1 MGKGKVGMVGTVLL
15 YLAVAAPANGAKCLP
30 DDDFA
35 LYGPADLGYNRQ
47 TGHPYFRVAMNS
59 RFTSDGYLVVDE
71 SRGETAPP
79 LHWRYRSVRLSW
91 PAYTGTDGLE
101 GYVLQRDDF
110 LYAEWANSQET
121 VITGT
126 SAVRPNHA
134 SAYKAWNVY
143 RLTEGGELQDCL
155 GAGDSTRCIRWV
167 EADLRCGQRVNYMS
181 GGMSVEFLTG
191 SIGSE
196 AVPDELPYEPG
207 LYSNDPRWNPLVS
220 AILEDR
226 RRAQFRPP
234 TVTVAADPTS
244 VRPEG
249 TVQLTATAEDPD
261 GGEVTYAW
269 SAASGSFDATDQ
281 ATATWTAPSE
291 LGPEEIQVTVTDDE
305 DETASDTVT
314 VTVTAPAAPTVTVA
328 ADSTSVRP
336 EGTVQL
342 TATAED
348 PDGGEVTYAW
358 SAASG
363 SFDATDQATAT
374 WTAPAAPGPEE
385 IQVTVTDDE
394 GETASDTVTVTVV
407 AAPTVTVAADPL
419 SVRPEGTVQLTATA
433 EDPDGGEVTYAWS
446 AASGSFDATDQAT
459 ATWTAPAAPGPEE
472 IQVTVT
478 DDEGETAS
486 DTVTVTVALEVAPTV
501 TVAANPT
508 SVRPEGTVQLTA
520 TAEDPD
526 GGEVTY
532 AWSAA
537 SGSFDATDQATAT
550 WTAPAAPGP
559 EEIQVTVTDDE
570 GETASDTVTV
580 TVVAAPTVTVA
591 ADPTSVRPE
600 GTVQLTATAE
610 DPDGGEV
617 TYAWSAASGSFDAT
631 DQATATWTAP
641 AAPGPEEIQVTVTD
655 DEGETA
661 SDTVTVTVV
670 AAPTVTVAADP
681 LSVRPG
687 GTVQLTATAE
697 DPDGGEVTYAWS
709 AASGSFDATDQ
720 ATATWTAPAA
730 PGPEEIQVTV
740 TDDEGETAS
749 DTVTVTVVAP
759 AAPTVTV
766 AANPT
771 SVRPGGTVQLTA
783 TAEDPDGGEVTY
795 AWSAASGSFDAT
807 DQATATWTAPAAPGP
822 EEIQVTVTDDEGE
835 TASDTVTVTVV
846 AAPAAPTVTVAAD
859 STSVRPEGT
868 VQLTATAEDPDGGE
882 VTYAWSAASG
892 SFDATDQATATWT
905 APAAPG
911 PEEIQVTV
919 TDDEGE
925 TASDTVTV
933 TVVAAA
939 APAAPTVTV
948 AANPTSVSPG
958 GTVQL
963 TARRRTRPRSP
974 GGTVQLTATAE
985 DPDGGEVTY
994 LERSVRELRRN
1005 GPGDGDVDGA
1015 VGIGPCR
1022 HHGDCH
1028 RR

>member
-407 AAPTVTVAADPL
+407 AAPTVTVAADP
-419 SVRPEGTVQLTATA
+419 
-433 EDPDGGEVTYAWS
+433 
-446 AASGSFDATDQAT
+446 
-459 ATWTAPAAPGPEE
+459 
-472 IQVTVT
+472 
-478 DDEGETAS
+478 
-486 DTVTVTVALEVAPTV
+486 
-501 TVAANPT
+501 T

-591 ADPTSVRPE
+591 ADPLSVRPE

-749 DTVTVTVVAP
+749 DTVTVTVVA
-759 AAPTVTV
+759 APTVTV
-766 AANPT
+766 AADPL

-846 AAPAAPTVTVAAD
+846 AAPTVTVAAD
-859 STSVRPEGT
+859 PLSVRPGGT

-933 TVVAAA
+933 TVVAPA

-963 TARRRTRPRSP
+963 TA
-974 GGTVQLTATAE
+974 TAE

-994 LERSVRELRRN
+994 AWSAASGSFDATDQATATWTAPSESGPVDITVTVTDDEGETASDTVAVRVLEPVATL
-1005 GPGDGDVDGA
+1005 PGLAALLLAGLLIIGA
-1015 VGIGPCR
+1015 VRARSSPETRLGSPWRKSPR
-1022 HHGDCH
+1022 HSSGDAA
-1028 RR
+1028 RRTDSAPRNQMAGDRIT